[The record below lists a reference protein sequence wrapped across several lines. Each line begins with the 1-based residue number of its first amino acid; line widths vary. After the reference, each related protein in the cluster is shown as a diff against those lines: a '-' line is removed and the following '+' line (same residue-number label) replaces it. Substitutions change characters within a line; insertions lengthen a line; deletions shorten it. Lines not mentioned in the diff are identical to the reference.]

1 VVASRQGRQ
10 GRQEARRAAVQAQAV
25 AMAAGRV
32 RERGLRENGLR
43 VVMTLTRR
51 DEVVAECDALVGRL
65 LVTMTQDGLSLA
77 EALAW
82 CGDQVSPS
90 EAARLRR
97 AAMATQKDG
106 PGDSADGDG
115 PGDSADGDGPG
126 GSADGDGR
134 ADETSTAQPGMAQ
147 PVMVPPARDKPVPA
161 ERAGLG

>member
-1 VVASRQGRQ
+1 VVAIRQGRQ
-10 GRQEARRAAVQAQAV
+10 GRQEARRAAVKAQAV
-25 AMAAGRV
+25 AMAAGRE

-43 VVMTLTRR
+43 VVMALTRR
-51 DEVVAECDALVGRL
+51 DEVVAECDALAGRL

-77 EALAW
+77 EALPW

-134 ADETSTAQPGMAQ
+134 ADETSTTQPVAMPPERVTPESAQPMTAQ
-147 PVMVPPARDKPVPA
+147 
-161 ERAGLG
+161 RAGLG

>member
-1 VVASRQGRQ
+1 MASRQ
-10 GRQEARRAAVQAQAV
+10 GRQEARRAAVKAQAV
-25 AMAAGRV
+25 AMAAGRE

-51 DEVVAECDALVGRL
+51 DEVVAECDALAGRL

-77 EALAW
+77 EALRW

-97 AAMATQKDG
+97 AALATRNDG
-106 PGDSADGDG
+106 PVDSADSADGDG
-115 PGDSADGDGPG
+115 PADL
-126 GSADGDGR
+126 
-134 ADETSTAQPGMAQ
+134 TSTAQPVTAQ
-147 PVMVPPARDKPVPA
+147 PVMVPPARDKPVIA

>member
-1 VVASRQGRQ
+1 
-10 GRQEARRAAVQAQAV
+10 
-25 AMAAGRV
+25 MAAGRE

-77 EALAW
+77 EALRW

-97 AAMATQKDG
+97 IALATRNDG
-106 PGDSADGDG
+106 PVNSADGADSADGDG
-115 PGDSADGDGPG
+115 DGP
-126 GSADGDGR
+126 ADQ
-134 ADETSTAQPGMAQ
+134 TSTAQLVTAL
-147 PVMVPPARDKPVPA
+147 PVTVAPARDKPVIA
-161 ERAGLG
+161 ERAGPG